1 MFEPQQSRPRP
12 KGEEGIWNVF
22 VTKGD
27 CGPYK
32 PLDGFNIAA
41 IRNKI
46 TEFYSVRKQLLFRL
60 CGISARIDKRLE
72 QINKTCPNRK

>member
-1 MFEPQQSRPRP
+1 MFEPQHSRPRP

-32 PLDGFNIAA
+32 PLDGFNMAV

-60 CGISARIDKRLE
+60 
-72 QINKTCPNRK
+72 

>member
-1 MFEPQQSRPRP
+1 MPHRTISHTQKHRPDSGGPMFEPQHSRPRP
-12 KGEEGIWNVF
+12 KGEEEIWNVF

-32 PLDGFNIAA
+32 PLVRFNTAA

-46 TEFYSVRKQLLFRL
+46 REFYSVRKQLLFRL
-60 CGISARIDKRLE
+60 
-72 QINKTCPNRK
+72 

>member
-1 MFEPQQSRPRP
+1 MFEPKHSRPRP

-32 PLDGFNIAA
+32 PLDGFNMAA

-46 TEFYSVRKQLLFRL
+46 TEFYSVRTASFPIL
-60 CGISARIDKRLE
+60 RILHQELTNDL
-72 QINKTCPNRK
+72 NK

>member
-1 MFEPQQSRPRP
+1 MFEPQHSRPRP
-12 KGEEGIWNVF
+12 KGEEGIWIFF

-32 PLDGFNIAA
+32 PYMAA

-46 TEFYSVRKQLLFRL
+46 TEFLQRKKTASFPTLKILQQELTNDL
-60 CGISARIDKRLE
+60 
-72 QINKTCPNRK
+72 NK

>member
-1 MFEPQQSRPRP
+1 MLEPQHSRSRP
-12 KGEEGIWNVF
+12 KGEEGISNVF

-32 PLDGFNIAA
+32 PLDGFNMAA

-46 TEFYSVRKQLLFRL
+46 TELYIVRKQPLFRL
-60 CGISARIDKRLE
+60 
-72 QINKTCPNRK
+72 

>member
-1 MFEPQQSRPRP
+1 MFEPQHSRPRP
-12 KGEEGIWNVF
+12 KGEEGICNVF

-32 PLDGFNIAA
+32 PLDGFNMAW

-46 TEFYSVRKQLLFRL
+46 TEFYSVRNSFFSDFEDFTSRVN
-60 CGISARIDKRLE
+60 KRLE

>member
-1 MFEPQQSRPRP
+1 MFEPQHSRPRP
-12 KGEEGIWNVF
+12 KGEGIWNVF

-32 PLDGFNIAA
+32 PLNGFNMAA

-46 TEFYSVRKQLLFRL
+46 TEFYSVRKQLL
-60 CGISARIDKRLE
+60 S
-72 QINKTCPNRK
+72 

>member
-1 MFEPQQSRPRP
+1 MFEPQHSRPRP
-12 KGEEGIWNVF
+12 KGDEGIWNVF

-32 PLDGFNIAA
+32 PLDEFNMVA

-46 TEFYSVRKQLLFRL
+46 TEF
-60 CGISARIDKRLE
+60 
-72 QINKTCPNRK
+72 

>member
-1 MFEPQQSRPRP
+1 MNLEY
-12 KGEEGIWNVF
+12 F

-32 PLDGFNIAA
+32 PLDGFNMAA

-46 TEFYSVRKQLLFRL
+46 TELYIVRKRLLL
-60 CGISARIDKRLE
+60 TLKILQQELTKI
-72 QINKTCPNRK
+72 